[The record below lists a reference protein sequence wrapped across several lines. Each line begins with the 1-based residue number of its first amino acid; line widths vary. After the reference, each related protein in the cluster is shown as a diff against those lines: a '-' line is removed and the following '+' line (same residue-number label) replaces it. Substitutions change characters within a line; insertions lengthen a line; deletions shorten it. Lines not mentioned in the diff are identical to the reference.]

1 MQINSCSLSKD
12 FRGLSAWRELQ
23 NPPWT
28 SKPSQDIDFVCSTF
42 TTMAQRPVREVLD
55 VGCGNGSL
63 LVPLAVRGYKM
74 TGLEIDERQ

>member
-1 MQINSCSLSKD
+1 
-12 FRGLSAWRELQ
+12 
-23 NPPWT
+23 
-28 SKPSQDIDFVCSTF
+28 
-42 TTMAQRPVREVLD
+42 MAQRPVREVLD